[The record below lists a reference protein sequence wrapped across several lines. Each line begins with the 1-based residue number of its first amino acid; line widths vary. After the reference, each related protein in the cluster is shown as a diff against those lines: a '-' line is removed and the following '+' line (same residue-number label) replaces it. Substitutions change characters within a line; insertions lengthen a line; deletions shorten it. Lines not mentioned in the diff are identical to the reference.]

1 MERNLFSPNKDI
13 EGIQTA
19 KSSWVIEIR
28 NKSLD
33 LDNRSRRNNLRI
45 NGIKEGKKRNQGRV

>member
-19 KSSWVIEIR
+19 KPSWVIEIR

-33 LDNRSRRNNLRI
+33 LDNRSRRNNLRS